1 MAELRFKKLEIWKIS
16 KDLAVRV
23 YHLTKKFPVNEQY
36 GITSQLQRAAVSIP
50 SNIAEGSGRGT
61 KKDFIHFL
69 NQSRGSLYEVIT
81 QLELSKS
88 LGYGDNELTE
98 SLELEYQILAKRL
111 NSFISTLKKNHE
123 TDQTD

>member
-1 MAELRFKKLEIWKIS
+1 MAELRFKKLEVWKIS
-16 KDLAVRV
+16 KDLAVRI
-23 YHLTKKFPVNEQY
+23 YKLTENFPANEQY
-36 GITSQLQRAAVSIP
+36 GISSQLQRAAVSVP

-69 NQSRGSLYEVIT
+69 NQARGSLYEIIT

-88 LGYGDNELTE
+88 LGYGDNGSIE

-111 NSFISTLKKNHE
+111 NSFISSLKE
-123 TDQTD
+123 VSD